1 MANSSYVIMLQAA
14 PDDYLAG
21 QQALQCAQDI
31 VSRGEQ
37 LKQVF
42 FYGPAVIYA
51 NQFLQSPSGYPDL
64 QQQWRKFSREHNIPL
79 VVCATVGSQYG
90 LEALPPPAGNL
101 AEDFAA
107 GGLAEFIET
116 LANTEH
122 LLQIQGNA
130 GC

>member
-1 MANSSYVIMLQAA
+1 MVNSSYVIMLQAA

-21 QQALQCAQDI
+21 QQALQCAQDL
-31 VSRGEQ
+31 VTKGNQ

-51 NQFLQSPSGYPDL
+51 NQFLQGPSGAPNL
-64 QQQWRKFSREHNIPL
+64 QEQWRKFSTENNIPL

-101 AEDFAA
+101 AEGFVA

-116 LANTEH
+116 LAKAEH
-122 LLQIQGNA
+122 FLQFQGS
-130 GC
+130 GSC